1 MAEIHLKGIAA
12 SPGLARG
19 PAYLW
24 LEPEISFPTRTGCQP
39 EAEHQRLVPAIRE
52 AKGELEGIRISLE
65 NEGLYEE
72 AQVFQAHSMMLDD
85 PTLHQQVES
94 ELAQGVNIEA
104 AWMTAIEGLAE
115 QLSAIPDPTF
125 AARAADLRDV
135 GKRVLCILLGV
146 ENSRRIELKE
156 PSILLAKDLC
166 PSETATL
173 EKSKVLGFCTE
184 EGGATSHTAILA
196 KSLGIPAVVG
206 IVKGL
211 LDISPRTEL
220 IIDGQA
226 GIVIVDPA
234 EESRRAFDTKQAAW
248 QAQNSL
254 EKGDAGR
261 PAVTLDGH
269 QVEVVANVGSL
280 EDAASALD
288 FGAEGIGLLRTE
300 FLFLDRKSAPTE
312 DEQYQA
318 YAEIL
323 DVMEARPVVV
333 RTIDVGGDK
342 PIPYLDLGVESNPF
356 LGYRAIRM
364 CLDELDFFKTQ
375 LRALLRAGL
384 GHDLR
389 IMFPMVSALDE
400 VQQVKRILEETA
412 EELKEENLPYSET
425 AQVGI
430 MVEIPSV
437 AVMADQFAEVVD
449 FFSIGTND
457 LTQYTFAVDRTNPRV
472 ARMGDPC
479 HPAVVR
485 QIQQVIEAAH
495 GAGIWVG
502 LCGEMAGDPE
512 AVPVLLGLGLDE
524 FSMSAN
530 LIPHAK
536 AVLRKCSYSEA
547 KQLAAEVVGLQ
558 SAEQVRAAAREFLNS

>member
-24 LEPEISFPTRTGCQP
+24 REPEISFPALTGCQP
-39 EAEHQRLVPAIRE
+39 EEERQRLVPAIIK
-52 AKGELEGIRISLE
+52 AKNELKGIRISLE
-65 NEGLYEE
+65 NEGLNEE
-72 AQVFQAHSMMLDD
+72 AQVFQAQSMMLDD

-104 AWMTAIEGLAE
+104 AWMTSVEALAE

-125 AARAADLRDV
+125 AARATDLRDV

-146 ENSRRIELKE
+146 ESSIRIELDE
-156 PSILLAKDLC
+156 SSILLARDLC

-173 EKSKVLGFCTE
+173 EKSRVLGFCTE

-206 IVKGL
+206 IAQGL
-211 LDISPRTEL
+211 MDISPRTEL

-226 GIVIVDPA
+226 GIVIVEPS
-234 EESRRAFDTKQAAW
+234 EESLMAFETKKSAW

-254 EKGDAGR
+254 EKKDSGLA
-261 PAVTLDGH
+261 AVTLDGH

-280 EDAASALD
+280 TDAATALD
-288 FGAEGIGLLRTE
+288 LGAEGIGLLRTE
-300 FLFLDRKSAPTE
+300 FLFLDRKSAPSE
-312 DEQYQA
+312 EEQYQA
-318 YAEIL
+318 YSEIL
-323 DVMEARPVVV
+323 DLMGERPVVV

-375 LRALLRAGL
+375 LRALLRAGAD
-384 GHDLR
+384 HDLR
-389 IMFPMVSALDE
+389 IMFPMVSSIDE
-400 VQQVKRILEETA
+400 VLQAKQIVEETTR
-412 EELKEENLPYSET
+412 ELKDANLQYAEA

-437 AVMADQFAEVVD
+437 AIMADQFAEVVD

-479 HPAVVR
+479 HPAVIR
-485 QIQQVIEAAH
+485 QIKQVIEAAH
-495 GAGIWVG
+495 VAGIWVG

-512 AVPVLLGLGLDE
+512 AVPILLGLGLDE
-524 FSMSAN
+524 FSMSAT

-536 AVLRKCSYSEA
+536 AVLRKCNYSDA
-547 KQLAAEVVGLQ
+547 QQLASDVLQ
-558 SAEQVRAAAREFLNS
+558 LPSSKLVREAAREFLNS